1 MKNPNENHNPRA
13 LDASEH
19 GPKNFLV
26 LVYRDDNNLKEVV

>member
-19 GPKNFLV
+19 GPNRF
-26 LVYRDDNNLKEVV
+26 LVYRDDNNLKGEVA